1 MKFTKEEAS
10 KELTSK
16 LSTKVENIDLW
27 QRTITEN
34 VETLW
39 SIYGENSDVEL
50 SDFVAKALPL
60 FETTAG
66 FMRKTN
72 ADVAKPLQEKIKQLQ
87 EEQAARQ
94 QQEPKEPNEALIKR
108 LEALE
113 EENNRQKRELKTREM
128 KTKFAKMLSDKGVAN
143 EGFVTAMAD
152 KQVFTDDFDFEAASN
167 ACLEL
172 YNSVRAD
179 VAKNVTPQS
188 TKGGVNS
195 YTTDT
200 IKAAAEIAKKQTLN

>member
-27 QRTITEN
+27 QRTIREN

-50 SDFVAKALPL
+50 SVFVANALPL

-66 FMRKTN
+66 FIRKTN

-87 EEQAARQ
+87 EEQAAHK
-94 QQEPKEPNEALIKR
+94 QQEPKEPNEALIQR

-172 YNSVRAD
+172 YNSVRAKKE
-179 VAKNVTPQS
+179 KNVTPQS
-188 TKGGVNS
+188 TKGGVSS

>member
-27 QRTITEN
+27 QRTIREN

-50 SDFVAKALPL
+50 SDFVANALPL

-66 FMRKTN
+66 FIRKTN

-87 EEQAARQ
+87 EEQAAHK
-94 QQEPKEPNEALIKR
+94 QQEPKEPNEALIQR

-143 EGFVTAMAD
+143 EGFVAAMAD

-188 TKGGVNS
+188 TKGGVSS

>member
-27 QRTITEN
+27 QRTIREN

-50 SDFVAKALPL
+50 SDFVANALPL

-66 FMRKTN
+66 FIRKTN

-87 EEQAARQ
+87 EEQEAHKQ
-94 QQEPKEPNEALIKR
+94 QAPKEPNEALIQR

-152 KQVFTDDFDFEAASN
+152 KQAFTDDFDFEAASN

-188 TKGGVNS
+188 TKGGVSS

>member
-27 QRTITEN
+27 QRTIREN

-50 SDFVAKALPL
+50 SDFVANALPL

-66 FMRKTN
+66 FIRKTN

-87 EEQAARQ
+87 EEQAVHK
-94 QQEPKEPNEALIKR
+94 QEKPNEPNEALIKR

-188 TKGGVNS
+188 TKGGVSS

>member
-27 QRTITEN
+27 RRTIREN

-50 SDFVAKALPL
+50 SDFVANALPL

-66 FMRKTN
+66 FIRKTN

-94 QQEPKEPNEALIKR
+94 QEKPKEPNEALIKR

-188 TKGGVNS
+188 TKGGVSS

>member
-27 QRTITEN
+27 QRTIREN

-50 SDFVAKALPL
+50 SDFVENALPL

-66 FMRKTN
+66 FIRKTN

-87 EEQAARQ
+87 EEQAAHK
-94 QQEPKEPNEALIKR
+94 QQEPKEPNEALIQR

-179 VAKNVTPQS
+179 VTKNVTPQS
-188 TKGGVNS
+188 TKGGASS

>member
-27 QRTITEN
+27 QRTIREN

-50 SDFVAKALPL
+50 SDFVENALPL

-66 FMRKTN
+66 FIRKTN

-87 EEQAARQ
+87 EEQAVHK
-94 QQEPKEPNEALIKR
+94 QEKPNEPNEALIKR

-188 TKGGVNS
+188 TKGGVSS

>member
-27 QRTITEN
+27 QRTIREN

-39 SIYGENSDVEL
+39 GIYGENSDVEL

-66 FMRKTN
+66 FIRKTN

-87 EEQAARQ
+87 EEQATHKP
-94 QQEPKEPNEALIKR
+94 QEPKEPNEALIQR

-152 KQVFTDDFDFEAASN
+152 KQAFTDDFDFEAASN

-188 TKGGVNS
+188 TKGGVSS

>member
-16 LSTKVENIDLW
+16 LSTKVENIDMW
-27 QRTITEN
+27 QRTIREN

-50 SDFVAKALPL
+50 SVFVANALPL

-66 FMRKTN
+66 FIRKTN

-87 EEQAARQ
+87 DEQAARQ
-94 QQEPKEPNEALIKR
+94 KQEPKEPNEALIQR

-152 KQVFTDDFDFEAASN
+152 KQVFTDDFDFDAASN

-188 TKGGVNS
+188 TKGGVSS

>member
-27 QRTITEN
+27 QRTIREN

-39 SIYGENSDVEL
+39 GIYGENSDVEL
-50 SDFVAKALPL
+50 SVFVANALPL

-66 FMRKTN
+66 FIRKTN

-87 EEQAARQ
+87 EEQAAHK
-94 QQEPKEPNEALIKR
+94 QQEPKEPNDALIKR

-128 KTKFAKMLSDKGVAN
+128 KTKFAKILSDKGVAN

-188 TKGGVNS
+188 TKGGVSS

>member
-27 QRTITEN
+27 QRTIREN

-66 FMRKTN
+66 FIRKTN

-87 EEQAARQ
+87 EEQAAHKP
-94 QQEPKEPNEALIKR
+94 QEPKEPNEALIQR

-128 KTKFAKMLSDKGVAN
+128 KTKFAKILSEKGVAN

-188 TKGGVNS
+188 TKGGVSS

>member
-27 QRTITEN
+27 QRTIREN

-50 SDFVAKALPL
+50 SDFVANALPL

-66 FMRKTN
+66 FIRKTN

-87 EEQAARQ
+87 EEQAAHK

-179 VAKNVTPQS
+179 VTKNVTPQS
-188 TKGGVNS
+188 TKGGVSS

>member
-27 QRTITEN
+27 QRTIREN

-50 SDFVAKALPL
+50 SVFVANALPL

-66 FMRKTN
+66 FIRKTN

-87 EEQAARQ
+87 EEQAAHK
-94 QQEPKEPNEALIKR
+94 QEKPNEPNEALIKR

-188 TKGGVNS
+188 TKGGASS

-200 IKAAAEIAKKQTLN
+200 LKAAAEIAKKQTLN

>member
-27 QRTITEN
+27 QRTIREN

-50 SDFVAKALPL
+50 SDFVENALPL

-66 FMRKTN
+66 FIRKTN

-87 EEQAARQ
+87 EEQAAHKP
-94 QQEPKEPNEALIKR
+94 QESKEPNEALIQR

>member
-27 QRTITEN
+27 QRTIREN

-50 SDFVAKALPL
+50 SVFVANALPL

-66 FMRKTN
+66 FIRKTN

-87 EEQAARQ
+87 EEQVAHKQ
-94 QQEPKEPNEALIKR
+94 QAPKEPNEALIKR

-143 EGFVTAMAD
+143 EGFVNAMAD
-152 KQVFTDDFDFEAASN
+152 KQAFTDDFDFEAASN

-188 TKGGVNS
+188 TKGGVSS

>member
-27 QRTITEN
+27 QRTIREN

-50 SDFVAKALPL
+50 SDFVANALPL

-66 FMRKTN
+66 FIRKTN

-87 EEQAARQ
+87 EEQAANK
-94 QQEPKEPNEALIKR
+94 QQEPKETNEALIKR

-188 TKGGVNS
+188 TKGGVSS

>member
-27 QRTITEN
+27 QRTIREN

-50 SDFVAKALPL
+50 SVFVANALPL

-66 FMRKTN
+66 FIRKTN

-87 EEQAARQ
+87 EGQEAHK
-94 QQEPKEPNEALIKR
+94 QQEPNDALIKR

-128 KTKFAKMLSDKGVAN
+128 KTKFAKILSDKGVAN

-152 KQVFTDDFDFEAASN
+152 KQAFTDDFDFEAASN

-188 TKGGVNS
+188 TKGGVSS

>member
-27 QRTITEN
+27 QRTIREN

-50 SDFVAKALPL
+50 SDFVENALPL

-66 FMRKTN
+66 FIRKTN

-87 EEQAARQ
+87 EEQAAHK
-94 QQEPKEPNEALIKR
+94 QQEPKEPNEALIQR

-179 VAKNVTPQS
+179 VTKNVTPQS
-188 TKGGVNS
+188 TKGGVSS